1 MISRGTG
8 SNPRGRATEPGLH
21 VALIL
26 GIIFVLG
33 VIPTGGLEASAGATA
48 GSPLFSLIMEPEA
61 MDTQRS
67 AMEQWLLDLGFVYD
81 ETLGRVRNPFDFP
94 RGEAD
99 PALKECFVQLFP
111 DMSRF
116 VKPYP
121 LVVIV
126 GDVGCG
132 KSAWLRWLMMQPD
145 ISGVICHSPHE
156 MRVLIEAIKGE
167 TITSPATGTFYF
179 GLDIDDAWCEGSRL
193 RALKEVLTNI
203 AKWRNELPNIVFRVA
218 LPAKIR
224 GLAQQYR
231 PETLDWSAGLL
242 NELLKLRLS
251 WASRSTPDLRRFF
264 QEDLSNVDF
273 NAELTSIA
281 QTPRRMFELG
291 QNLLNI
297 HFASSYYTR
306 KAILIEKKAWEAIQN
321 LDKAHPF
328 RKAADI
334 SSSLS
339 PSTPSEFHLT
349 VRLTYNAD
357 GTRVNNRPAATFPAP
372 PEEVEKVPLLEGK
385 EVRDYGKQLFR
396 GLIFGEDLSRYT
408 ELDDARHKSLDS
420 TAPIYVHI
428 VLPQSNELLAIPWE
442 LLHDDHNFLVKMGA
456 IEIIR
461 HLSGTQTSYEPRK
474 INRPLRIL
482 YMAPRPA
489 DRQPVPVSDRE
500 ALDAVKNRQKPKK
513 VLETVDVL
521 PPTYERLREMVTH
534 PESDPFDILHY
545 DGHGTFGFLCSACK
559 KISSSNGKCS
569 ECGANLLTEEPEGYL
584 LFEDRSDQYTPS
596 VTNYVS
602 ATDFATLCAN
612 SGIPVAFLS
621 ACYSATTTSGENAF
635 NGLAARLMLVGFTGV
650 IGIQGGIS
658 AAVMR
663 EFVQGFYEELV
674 ASDSS
679 TLISAVAK
687 GRKWLGTAKSKE
699 SKEDWWHLP
708 VLYLR
713 EGDTTGRVFRNS
725 ALKRMLKAWK
735 RKLVYTRYWITCEMS
750 CSRKRR
756 PRQSSSL
763 LKRWRSSSIWQYDV
777 RETQESKYLCCS
789 LAAQREE

>member
-1 MISRGTG
+1 MILKGTG
-8 SNPRGRATEPGLH
+8 SNPRGHATEPGLH
-21 VALIL
+21 IALIL
-26 GIIFVLG
+26 GIIFVMG
-33 VIPTGGLEASAGATA
+33 VIPTGGLEASAGETA

-67 AMEQWLLDLGFVYD
+67 AMEQWLLELGFVYD
-81 ETLGRVRNPFDFP
+81 ETVGRVRNPFDFP

-116 VKPYP
+116 IAPYP

-132 KSAWLRWLMMQPD
+132 KSAWLQWLMMQPG
-145 ISGVICHSPHE
+145 ISGVICHNPHE
-156 MRVLIEAIKGE
+156 MPVLIEAIRE
-167 TITSPATGTFYF
+167 EITVSPATSDFYF
-179 GLDIDDAWCEGSRL
+179 GLDIDDAWCEDSRL
-193 RALKEVLTNI
+193 KALTEVLTNI
-203 AKWRNELPNIVFRVA
+203 AKWRDELPNIVFRVA
-218 LPAKIR
+218 LPSKIR

-231 PETLDWSAGLL
+231 PETLDWSADLL
-242 NELLKLRLS
+242 NELLESRLS
-251 WASRSTPDLRRFF
+251 WASESTPDLRRFF
-264 QEDLSNVDF
+264 QEDLLNVDF

-306 KAILIEKKAWEAIQN
+306 KAILIEKKTWETIQN

-328 RKAADI
+328 SKAADI
-334 SSSLS
+334 SSPLS

-357 GTRVNNRPAATFPAP
+357 SIRVNNRPAATFPAP
-372 PEEVEKVPLLEGK
+372 PKEVEKVPLLEGK
-385 EVRDYGKQLFR
+385 EARDYGKQLFG
-396 GLIFGEDLSRYT
+396 GLIFGEDLNRYT
-408 ELDDARHKSLDS
+408 EFDAARHKSLDS

-442 LLHDDHNFLVKMGA
+442 LLHDDHNFLVKVGA

-474 INRPLRIL
+474 INLPLRIL
-482 YMAPRPA
+482 YIAPRPA
-489 DRQPVPVSDRE
+489 DQILLPFFDKEAFSAVCSRQG
-500 ALDAVKNRQKPKK
+500 QKE
-513 VLETVDVL
+513 VLEIVEVS
-521 PPTYERLREMVTH
+521 PPTYDHLKEILH
-534 PESDPFDILHY
+534 SKSDPFDILHY
-545 DGHGTFGFLCSACK
+545 DGHGAFGFLCSACNK
-559 KISSSNGKCS
+559 VLSSNGKCPS
-569 ECGANLLTEEPEGYL
+569 CGADLPTEPEGHL
-584 LFEDRSDQYTPS
+584 LFEDRSNNRYAPS
-596 VTNYVS
+596 VTNHIS
-602 ATDFATLCAN
+602 ATELATLCAN
-612 SGIPVAFLS
+612 KGIPVAFID
-621 ACYSATTTSGENAF
+621 ACYSATTKGTNTLNSI
-635 NGLAARLMLVGFTGV
+635 AARLMLVGFTGV

-658 AAVMR
+658 AAVMQ

-674 ASDSS
+674 TSDSS
-679 TLISAVAK
+679 TLISAIAK

-699 SKEDWWHLP
+699 FKDDWWHLP

-713 EGDTTGRVFRNS
+713 EGDTTGRVFQIQ
-725 ALKRMLKAWK
+725 LKRMLKAWN
-735 RKLVYTRYWITCEMS
+735 RKSVYTRYWITCEMS
-750 CSRKRR
+750 CSRKHR

-763 LKRWRSSSIWQYDV
+763 LKRWRSSSI
-777 RETQESKYLCCS
+777 
-789 LAAQREE
+789 